1 MGRWD
6 KKEPIFNGDTPN
18 LPTNA
23 ELDQMMRLND
33 RFLIDIDN
41 YDKLDSIGENQRL
54 NNTREFLKHPKE
66 MRKHLRKKKSA
77 KPKQKRCR
85 CKK

>member
-6 KKEPIFNGDTPN
+6 KKEILFGDDRLN
-18 LPTNA
+18 LPSGQ
-23 ELDQMMRLND
+23 ELDQLKRLND
-33 RFLIDIDN
+33 RALIDIDN
-41 YDKLDSIGENQRL
+41 YDKLGGDGEFERL
-54 NNTREFLKHPKE
+54 NSTREFLKHPKE
-66 MRKHLRKKKSA
+66 MRKYLRKKKST